1 MHEDPRAV
9 TRAVLRLLVG
19 AVMISFAPVF
29 VRLVE
34 VPATVIGFYRTFV
47 GGVVLLGWV
56 LARGISLRVSR
67 PALLALAVG
76 GAAFAADLAMWH
88 RSVWYVGP
96 GLSTLLANFQ
106 VFVLALVGVLFF
118 GERVHLRLVV
128 SIVLAVVG
136 LGLIVGLRWDLLD
149 DQYRWGLILGL
160 LTAGAYATYIL
171 CLRWATMH
179 VPAGDTP
186 PARAPGRDLALASL
200 IAAGLLGVGA
210 WVEGESLIVTSLR
223 DGGLLVAYALVA
235 QVLGWILISSAF
247 GHVPAS
253 RVGLIL
259 LLQPALAFVWDVLL
273 FARPVT
279 VRESVGATL
288 ALAGIYFGSGFG
300 SGFGSRLGPRLGSR
314 LDPRLGPAAPPP
326 ARPAD

>member
-9 TRAVLRLLVG
+9 TRAVLRLLGG

-34 VPATVIGFYRTFV
+34 VPATVVGFYRVFI

-56 LARGISLRVSR
+56 LARGFTLRVGW
-67 PALLALAVG
+67 PAFLALCVA

-118 GERVHLRLVV
+118 GERVHLRLVL
-128 SIVLAVVG
+128 SIALAVVG

-160 LTAGAYATYIL
+160 TTAGAYATYIL
-171 CLRWATMH
+171 ALRWATTR
-179 VPAGDTP
+179 VPAANATGATP
-186 PARAPGRDLALASL
+186 PARAPGRDLALASM
-200 IAAGLLGVGA
+200 IAAALLGIGA
-210 WVEGESLIVTSLR
+210 LVEGESLIVTSVR

-235 QVLGWILISSAF
+235 QVLGWMLISSAL

-288 ALAGIYFGSGFG
+288 ALVGIYL
-300 SGFGSRLGPRLGSR
+300 GSRLGPGQT
-314 LDPRLGPAAPPP
+314 PPP
-326 ARPAD
+326 RRAD

>member
-34 VPATVIGFYRTFV
+34 LPATVIGFYRCFV
-47 GGVVLLGWV
+47 GGAVLLGWV
-56 LARGISLRVSR
+56 LVRRMPLRVGR
-67 PALLALAVG
+67 PALLALALG
-76 GAAFAADLAMWH
+76 GAAFAADLSMWH

-118 GERVHLRLVV
+118 GERVHLRLVM
-128 SIVLAVVG
+128 SIVMAVVG

-149 DQYRWGLILGL
+149 EQYRLGVILGL
-160 LTAGAYATYIL
+160 LAAGAYATYIL
-171 CLRWATMH
+171 CLRWASTRA
-179 VPAGDTP
+179 PAAGAARGTP
-186 PARAPGRDLALASL
+186 PARAPVRELALASL
-200 IAAGLLGVGA
+200 IAAGCLGAGALVG
-210 WVEGESLIVTSLR
+210 GESLIVTSLR
-223 DGGLLVAYALVA
+223 DGGLLVGYALVA
-235 QVLGWILISSAF
+235 QVLGWVLISSAL

-279 VRESVGATL
+279 VRESAGATL
-288 ALAGIYFGSGFG
+288 ALVGIY
-300 SGFGSRLGPRLGSR
+300 FGSRLGPRLA
-314 LDPRLGPAAPPP
+314 PGPATAPPR
-326 ARPAD
+326 AE

>member
-1 MHEDPRAV
+1 MHEDPRAM
-9 TRAVLRLLVG
+9 TRAVLRLLAG
-19 AVMISFAPVF
+19 AVTISFAPVF
-29 VRLVE
+29 VRVIE
-34 VPATVIGFYRTFV
+34 APATVLGFYRTLI
-47 GGVVLLGWV
+47 GGVVLLGWA
-56 LARGISLRVSR
+56 LARGLPLRVGW
-67 PALLALAVG
+67 PAFLALALA

-88 RSVWYVGP
+88 RSIWYVGP
-96 GLSTLLANFQ
+96 GLATLLANFQ

-128 SIVLAVVG
+128 SIALAVVG

-149 DQYRWGLILGL
+149 EQYRWGLILGL

-171 CLRWATMH
+171 CLRWATMR
-179 VPAGDTP
+179 VSAGAAP
-186 PARAPGRDLALASL
+186 RAPAPHRDLALASL
-200 IAAGLLGVGA
+200 ISAGCLGVGA
-210 WVEGESLIVTSLR
+210 WVEGVPLIVTSAR

-235 QVLGWILISSAF
+235 QVLGWMLISSAL

-279 VRESVGATL
+279 VRESVGAAL
-288 ALAGIYFGSGFG
+288 ALGGIYL
-300 SGFGSRLGPRLGSR
+300 GSRLGTRVGTRVGTRSATRGGPGPGPR
-314 LDPRLGPAAPPP
+314 AAG
-326 ARPAD
+326 

>member
-1 MHEDPRAV
+1 MHEDPRAA
-9 TRAVLRLLVG
+9 TRAVWRLLAG

-34 VPATVIGFYRTFV
+34 VPATVIGFYRTFI

-56 LARGISLRVSR
+56 LARRQTLRVGW
-67 PALLALAVG
+67 PAFLAIALA

-118 GERVHLRLVV
+118 GERVHPRLVL
-128 SIVLAVVG
+128 SIALAVVG

-149 DQYRWGLILGL
+149 DRYRLGLILGL

-171 CLRWATMH
+171 CLRWATTRA
-179 VPAGDTP
+179 PAGEAP
-186 PARAPGRDLALASL
+186 PARAPHRDLALASL
-200 IAAGLLGVGA
+200 VAAGCLGVGA
-210 WVEGESLIVTSLR
+210 WVEGEPLVVTSLR
-223 DGGLLVAYALVA
+223 DGGLLLAYALVA
-235 QVLGWILISSAF
+235 QVLGWMLISS
-247 GHVPAS
+247 GLGYVPAS

-273 FARPVT
+273 FARPIT
-279 VRESVGATL
+279 VRESVGALL
-288 ALAGIYFGSGFG
+288 ALGGIYLGT
-300 SGFGSRLGPRLGSR
+300 RLGTRSASG
-314 LDPRLGPAAPPP
+314 PPP
-326 ARPAD
+326 PRTAD

>member
-56 LARGISLRVSR
+56 LARGVSLRVSR

-179 VPAGDTP
+179 VPAGDAAGATP
-186 PARAPGRDLALASL
+186 PARAPARDLALASL

-235 QVLGWILISSAF
+235 QVLGWILISSAL

-288 ALAGIYFGSGFG
+288 ALAGIYFGS
-300 SGFGSRLGPRLGSR
+300 RLGPRLG
-314 LDPRLGPAAPPP
+314 PGAPPP
-326 ARPAD
+326 APRVD

>member
-34 VPATVIGFYRTFV
+34 LPATVIGFYRTFV
-47 GGVVLLGWV
+47 GGVVLLVWV
-56 LARGISLRVSR
+56 LARGVPLRVSR
-67 PALLALAVG
+67 PAFLALAVG
-76 GAAFAADLAMWH
+76 GAAFAVDLAMWH

-96 GLSTLLANFQ
+96 GLLTLLANFQ

-179 VPAGDTP
+179 VPVGDAAGATP
-186 PARAPGRDLALASL
+186 PTRAPGRDLALASL

-235 QVLGWILISSAF
+235 QVLGWILISSAL

-279 VRESVGATL
+279 MRESVGATL
-288 ALAGIYFGSGFG
+288 ALAGIYFGS
-300 SGFGSRLGPRLGSR
+300 RLGPRLGA
-314 LDPRLGPAAPPP
+314 GAPPP
-326 ARPAD
+326 PPRVD